1 MKTESKIFI
10 ISGPSRSGKNAI
22 IAGLLK
28 IKDLNLVKVITATTR
43 ARRPKEKE
51 NIDHYF
57 LAKPEFEQK
66 IKENYFL
73 EWAKYNNN
81 YYGAPK
87 SNLNK
92 ILQRQKNPILEIEAG
107 GAEQIKKKFPEAIRI
122 FIKPDSEENLIR
134 RMNLINFSEQE
145 KNARLKIMR
154 AEINQAKNYDYQ
166 IINREGHLN
175 QAIEE
180 VAGIIREALK
190 H

>member
-1 MKTESKIFI
+1 MKTKPKIFI

-28 IKDLNLVKVITATTR
+28 IKDLNLEKAVTATTR

-57 LAKPEFEQK
+57 ISKPEFEQK

-92 ILQRQKNPILEIEAG
+92 ILQQQKNPILEIEVR
-107 GAEQIKKKFPEAIRI
+107 GAKQIKKKFPEAIRI
-122 FIKPDSEENLIR
+122 FIKPDSEENLIS
-134 RMNLINFSEQE
+134 RMNLMNFSKQE

-154 AEINQAKNYDYQ
+154 AELNQAKNYDHQ
-166 IINREGHLN
+166 VINYEGRLG
-175 QAIEE
+175 QVIEE
-180 VAGIIREALK
+180 TAVIIRQALK

>member
-1 MKTESKIFI
+1 MMKQSKIFI

-28 IKDLNLVKVITATTR
+28 IKDLNLEKVVTATTR
-43 ARRPKEKE
+43 NPRPNEKQ

-57 LAKPEFEQK
+57 ISKKEFKQK

-81 YYGAPK
+81 YYGTPK
-87 SNLNK
+87 SNLDK
-92 ILQRQKNPILEIEAG
+92 ILKKQKNPILEIEVQ
-107 GAEQIKKKFPEAIRI
+107 GANQIKNKISEVIRI
-122 FIKPDSEENLIR
+122 FIKPDTEENLIR
-134 RMNLINFSEQE
+134 RMNFIKFSAPE
-145 KNARLKIMR
+145 KKARLKIMR
-154 AEINQAKNYDYQ
+154 DELSQAKNYDYQ
-166 IINREGHLN
+166 VINRQGRLK

-180 VAGIIREALK
+180 VAEIIRRAVE